1 MLNRVVL
8 RPISESDRIQPNYLK
23 NPRYEKEN
31 NINIQ
36 SRNESILHP
45 FKLPIKVYKP
55 YTPIHPPALPIVKT
69 AKHRFVDAIIKQ
81 PPVKISNDG
90 IARRLRLAK
99 AKAKARIR
107 KIKLLAI

>member
-31 NINIQ
+31 IINIQ
-36 SRNESILHP
+36 SRKKNILP
-45 FKLPIKVYKP
+45 SFKLPIKIDKP

-69 AKHRFVDAIIKQ
+69 AKHRFVDAITKQ
-81 PPVKISNDG
+81 PPIKISNDG
-90 IARRLRLAK
+90 MARRLRLAK

>member
-8 RPISESDRIQPNYLK
+8 RPISESDRIQPKYFE

-31 NINIQ
+31 IINLQ
-36 SRNESILHP
+36 ERYERNRPP
-45 FKLPIKVYKP
+45 FKLPIEIHKSYSP
-55 YTPIHPPALPIVKT
+55 SHPPALPIVKK
-69 AKHRFVDAIIKQ
+69 AKYRFVDAITKQ
-81 PPVKISNDG
+81 PPIKTGNDEL
-90 IARRLRLAK
+90 ARRLRLAK